1 MRAVWK
7 DGSSCKFQ
15 SRASVVTAPRQGK
28 RSAVFRGGL
37 CVEKAKADARNVTL
51 AEGATEKR
59 QEIIRVPWPGLATAY

>member
-1 MRAVWK
+1 M
-7 DGSSCKFQ
+7 
-15 SRASVVTAPRQGK
+15 VTAPRQGK